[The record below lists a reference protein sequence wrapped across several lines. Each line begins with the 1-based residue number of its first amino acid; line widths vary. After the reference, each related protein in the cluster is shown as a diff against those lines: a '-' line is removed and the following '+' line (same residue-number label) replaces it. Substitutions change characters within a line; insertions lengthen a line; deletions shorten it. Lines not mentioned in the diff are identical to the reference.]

1 MREKRKN
8 DPIFIPA
15 EPQSHGESVALGPAG
30 FRDSGRGG
38 AAVHRPSRTA
48 ADGRAAGADA
58 VLRLSDNPFGG
69 QHGAGF
75 SDSCGAVFYFDAA
88 IL

>member
-1 MREKRKN
+1 MTQYLY
-8 DPIFIPA
+8 
-15 EPQSHGESVALGPAG
+15 PQNLKATANLWLWGLRDFVILGVAALL
-30 FRDSGRGG
+30 
-38 AAVHRPSRTA
+38 VYRPSGAA

-58 VLRLSDNPFGG
+58 VLWIFDNPLGG